1 MKKVILGSV
10 LAVAAASSFAAVA
23 DQTFCS
29 GLSGAANVAGA
40 AAIGTD
46 TDNNFVKAAFTPKCS
61 SNVSLAG
68 RDGGVYYTVGAGS
81 SKGKTSFRGSTAGGG
96 IVSSATC
103 ATTGCA
109 ISDAT
114 TAMAAAPS
122 S

>member
-10 LAVAAASSFAAVA
+10 LAVASAGALAAA
-23 DQTFCS
+23 DQTFCT
-29 GLSGAANVAGA
+29 GASQQTAVSVVVNSA
-40 AAIGTD
+40 
-46 TDNNFVKAAFTPKCS
+46 TDNNFVKVSFVPRCS
-61 SNVSLAG
+61 ANISLAG
-68 RDGGVYYTVGAGS
+68 RDGGVYYTVGSGS
-81 SKGKTSFRGSTAGGG
+81 TKGKTSFRGSTAGGG
-96 IVSSATC
+96 IVSNVTC